1 MTPPLARRCVAEG
14 VGTWLYSTAPMLG
27 MVVGMRLYDSLRA
40 ADAGDPIAGV
50 IVGTEGRL

>member
-14 VGTWLYSTAPMLG
+14 VGTWRNSTAPMLG
-27 MVVGMRLYDSLRA
+27 MVVGMRLYDSLRP